1 MGPLTSKSVNVRLGV
16 LTVLILLVSSPS
28 ATQDIVQLH
37 DKKISSSEINQGVS
51 FGSDSGSIFGIDPDS
66 SIGINVNFS
75 SNLEI
80 ESNVILSVE
89 GPSGWNISW
98 DSEDPPEAGREYAV
112 SPDQIYWV
120 HFSVTSP
127 SVFEGL
133 PLSNSLHGVSISI
146 ASDQGEILDWYNFS
160 MRYGYY
166 EGVEIVQGGG
176 VSSIVPGGVLT
187 LETIVRNTGNSVRS
201 LDVEIVAF
209 DENGSMITVP
219 GDYFEIENWSASIIE
234 SWRVSDLYP
243 NSTGVVMVQVFS
255 PGDVEGALDFEI
267 RISSPA
273 SPESVS
279 SVSHIVN
286 IVPRIGGTISISE
299 DGCTM
304 VEVLPGGYCE
314 MEVVITNTGDSESQF
329 SLDVKDLPEWA
340 TIDYRNDVFSLQP
353 GSSSEAMTISCSI
366 AEGASSDLFAV
377 VAIHLMI
384 DDWSPGYVNFNL
396 ESGTIYS
403 WEMEMSYQLNEDN
416 NLTAI
421 WTMTN
426 LGNGVDGFTA
436 SIDSSV
442 LTDFGITISDSFS
455 SIIVSEST
463 RYLEIYP
470 VNKNDSVDVIGWMQ
484 VPESAPTETM
494 ANLTLEMRSFLD
506 PSIFFID
513 SIPVIIQGE
522 VLPEDEDLP
531 LEEDWII
538 PLLNTWLEPVMIIIV
553 LILGIFGV
561 VWALKMGNPREEE
574 QVISEGDDW
583 IAKFVRKSTPV
594 SDIIESPKINIG
606 EFEKDFFG
614 EEGRPES
621 EVFNSVDE
629 KIVNEASELLDRSK
643 EDSDIEEALR
653 IAGILEEQDILHPDN
668 VILDIDDK
676 DLVSE
681 ENVSDN
687 QVPSDF
693 DLEI

>member
-1 MGPLTSKSVNVRLGV
+1 
-16 LTVLILLVSSPS
+16 
-28 ATQDIVQLH
+28 
-37 DKKISSSEINQGVS
+37 
-51 FGSDSGSIFGIDPDS
+51 
-66 SIGINVNFS
+66 
-75 SNLEI
+75 
-80 ESNVILSVE
+80 
-89 GPSGWNISW
+89 
-98 DSEDPPEAGREYAV
+98 
-112 SPDQIYWV
+112 
-120 HFSVTSP
+120 
-127 SVFEGL
+127 
-133 PLSNSLHGVSISI
+133 
-146 ASDQGEILDWYNFS
+146 
-160 MRYGYY
+160 
-166 EGVEIVQGGG
+166 
-176 VSSIVPGGVLT
+176 
-187 LETIVRNTGNSVRS
+187 
-201 LDVEIVAF
+201 
-209 DENGSMITVP
+209 
-219 GDYFEIENWSASIIE
+219 
-234 SWRVSDLYP
+234 
-243 NSTGVVMVQVFS
+243 
-255 PGDVEGALDFEI
+255 
-267 RISSPA
+267 
-273 SPESVS
+273 
-279 SVSHIVN
+279 
-286 IVPRIGGTISISE
+286 
-299 DGCTM
+299 
-304 VEVLPGGYCE
+304 
-314 MEVVITNTGDSESQF
+314 
-329 SLDVKDLPEWA
+329 
-340 TIDYRNDVFSLQP
+340 
-353 GSSSEAMTISCSI
+353 
-366 AEGASSDLFAV
+366 
-377 VAIHLMI
+377 
-384 DDWSPGYVNFNL
+384 
-396 ESGTIYS
+396 
-403 WEMEMSYQLNEDN
+403 MSYQLNEDN

-463 RYLEIYP
+463 RYLEVYP

-494 ANLTLEMRSFLD
+494 ANLTLEARSFLE

-614 EEGRPES
+614 EEGRPDS

-668 VILDIDDK
+668 IILDIDDK

>member
-1 MGPLTSKSVNVRLGV
+1 MWPLTSKLVNVRLGV
-16 LTVLILLVSSPS
+16 LAILMLLVTCTS
-28 ATQDIVQLH
+28 APQDIVQLD

-51 FGSDSGSIFGIDPDS
+51 FGSDSGSIFGIDPGS

-80 ESNVILSVE
+80 ESNVIISID

-98 DSEDPPEAGREYAV
+98 DSQDTPEAGREYAV

-120 HFSVTSP
+120 QFSITSP

-133 PLSNSLHGVSISI
+133 PLSNSLHVVSMSI
-146 ASDQGEILDWYNFS
+146 VSDQGEVLDWYNFS

-176 VSSIVPGGVLT
+176 LSSIVPGGVLT
-187 LETIVRNTGNSVRS
+187 LETIVRNTGNSIRS
-201 LDVEIVAF
+201 LDVEIVAL

-243 NSTGVVMVQVFS
+243 NSTGVVMVQIFS
-255 PGDVEGALDFEI
+255 PGDVDGALDFEI
-267 RISSPA
+267 RVSSPA

-314 MEVVITNTGDSESQF
+314 MEVVVTNTGDGDSQF
-329 SLDVKDLPEWA
+329 SLDVIDLPDWA
-340 TIDYRNDVFSLQP
+340 TVDYRNDIFSLQP
-353 GSSSEAMTISCSI
+353 GSSSEAMTISCSVN
-366 AEGASSDLFAV
+366 EGAYSDLFAEV
-377 VAIHLMI
+377 TIRLMI
-384 DDWSPGYVNFNL
+384 DDWSPGYVDFNL
-396 ESGTIYS
+396 NSGTIYS
-403 WEMEMSYQLNEDN
+403 WEMEMSYQLNEDK

-442 LTDFGITISDSFS
+442 MTNFGITISDSFS
-455 SIIVSEST
+455 SIIVSESS

-470 VNKNDSVDVIGWMQ
+470 VSRNDSVDIIGWMQ

-494 ANLTLEMRSFLD
+494 ANLTLETRSFLQ

-522 VLPEDEDLP
+522 SLPENEEQA
-531 LEEDWII
+531 LEENWIV
-538 PLLNTWLEPVMIIIV
+538 PLINTWLEPIMIMAV
-553 LILGIFGV
+553 VVVGMFGV
-561 VWALKMGNPREEE
+561 IWALKIGNPREKE
-574 QVISEGDDW
+574 QNIPEDDDW
-583 IAKFVRKSTPV
+583 ISKFVRKSSPV
-594 SDIIESPKINIG
+594 AEIIESPKINIE

-621 EVFNSVDE
+621 EVFNSVDG
-629 KIVNEASELLDRSK
+629 KIVNEASDLLDRSK
-643 EDSDIEEALR
+643 EDSDMEEALR
-653 IAGILEEQDILHPDN
+653 IADILDEQDILHPDN
-668 VILDIDDK
+668 IILDIDDK

-681 ENVSDN
+681 ENISDN
-687 QVPSDF
+687 QIPSDF